1 MESTDGWDVIVV
13 GAGAAGLFA
22 ATAAAGRGRRTLL
35 LEKNRRPGIKIL
47 MSGGTRC
54 NVTQATDERGIVKA
68 FGRQG
73 PFLHSA
79 LAWPVKKLV
88 LTRFFDVVIL
98 FLLRSRFPAL
108 VPSGC
113 DMVKAVHEYLSP
125 PHKIIAM
132 LKKGRD
138 ELRVKYR
145 ELMEQRRTAEN
156 QVRAVEKSRAMWRAR
171 AEAAEAELQELKK
184 KATCA

>member
-1 MESTDGWDVIVV
+1 
-13 GAGAAGLFA
+13 
-22 ATAAAGRGRRTLL
+22 
-35 LEKNRRPGIKIL
+35 
-47 MSGGTRC
+47 
-54 NVTQATDERGIVKA
+54 
-68 FGRQG
+68 
-73 PFLHSA
+73 
-79 LAWPVKKLV
+79 
-88 LTRFFDVVIL
+88 
-98 FLLRSRFPAL
+98 
-108 VPSGC
+108 
-113 DMVKAVHEYLSP
+113 
-125 PHKIIAM
+125 M

>member
-1 MESTDGWDVIVV
+1 
-13 GAGAAGLFA
+13 
-22 ATAAAGRGRRTLL
+22 
-35 LEKNRRPGIKIL
+35 
-47 MSGGTRC
+47 
-54 NVTQATDERGIVKA
+54 
-68 FGRQG
+68 
-73 PFLHSA
+73 
-79 LAWPVKKLV
+79 
-88 LTRFFDVVIL
+88 
-98 FLLRSRFPAL
+98 
-108 VPSGC
+108 
-113 DMVKAVHEYLSP
+113 MVKAVHEYLSP

-184 KATCA
+184 KANCAW